1 MADDEKEEEVI
12 PPRGVDWE
20 VVSLTASAYAAA
32 PYPKD
37 FDPNDEVGS
46 KQESSSPMFMSG
58 HFVFPPSEH
67 ENLPIEPEIQN
78 ISEGDTVISAEE
90 EGEDDKQNM
99 LDDDSQGPKHFD
111 DGTAV
116 SARSLEFEEVKEL
129 LSMET
134 ANPGDSPNQDLNS
147 PRKFEK
153 LSDADSYDASGH
165 PCWAWWKKNASSL
178 YHHAKE
184 ANTFWS
190 IFVAAALTGLVILG
204 KRWHRDKCHA
214 QELRHHLNINN
225 EKTKGAMAP
234 LGRLKNIIISS
245 R

>member
-1 MADDEKEEEVI
+1 MGKGESTTELEFSRQKSMSEVEEDEVFSEMADDEKEEEVI

-153 LSDADSYDASGH
+153 TCHFG
-165 PCWAWWKKNASSL
+165 
-178 YHHAKE
+178 E
-184 ANTFWS
+184 A
-190 IFVAAALTGLVILG
+190 VAP
-204 KRWHRDKCHA
+204 R
-214 QELRHHLNINN
+214 
-225 EKTKGAMAP
+225 
-234 LGRLKNIIISS
+234 
-245 R
+245 